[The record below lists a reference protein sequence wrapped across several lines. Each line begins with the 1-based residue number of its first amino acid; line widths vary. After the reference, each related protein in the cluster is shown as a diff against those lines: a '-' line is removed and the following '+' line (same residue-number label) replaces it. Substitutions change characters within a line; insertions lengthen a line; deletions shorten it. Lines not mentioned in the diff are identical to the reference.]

1 MYKIYIF
8 YFKKGKE
15 YNLIYNKNKSFKI
28 MKKIFSFIKSIFTSG
43 NVEVKEVEAVAEPV
57 TEKSLD
63 DFKEVLQKEEPT
75 KEIEERLL
83 EVVKEEK
90 PASVK
95 EIKAKAK
102 KPVSKETKEVTTDVS
117 EVNAVKKPNRRR
129 PSKPK
134 KSE

>member
-1 MYKIYIF
+1 
-8 YFKKGKE
+8 
-15 YNLIYNKNKSFKI
+15 

-63 DFKEVLQKEEPT
+63 DLKEVLQKEEPT

-117 EVNAVKKPNRRR
+117 EVKAVKKPNRRR

>member
-63 DFKEVLQKEEPT
+63 DLKEVLQKEEPT

-102 KPVSKETKEVTTDVS
+102 KPVSKETKEVTSDVS
-117 EVNAVKKPNRRR
+117 EVKAVKKPNRRR